1 MLAGAREAFV
11 YRTIYRTCLPALE
24 RWSYI
29 VQYTVY
35 ELSARMASA
44 VLVAGMFACATIA
57 HVLADARRTCLPT
70 LERQSYIVL
79 ERCWYLLLVVYRSSG
94 ASLS

>member
-57 HVLADARRTCLPT
+57 HMLADARKAVVHRT
-70 LERQSYIVL
+70 RKVL
-79 ERCWYLLLVVYRSSG
+79 VSLTSG
-94 ASLS
+94 VPQ